1 MSARVRVPQGEQ
13 GGRLELSA
21 QPTHWRRAARLDN
34 RDVQYVLQ
42 KGPLL

>member
-1 MSARVRVPQGEQ
+1 MSARVRLPQGEQ
-13 GGRLELSA
+13 GGRLELPA